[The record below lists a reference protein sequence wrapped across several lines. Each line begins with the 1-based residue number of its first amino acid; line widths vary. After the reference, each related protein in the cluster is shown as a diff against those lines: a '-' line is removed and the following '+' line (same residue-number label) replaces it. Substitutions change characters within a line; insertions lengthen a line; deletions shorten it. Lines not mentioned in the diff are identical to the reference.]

1 MTERTRPVRFLLGGE
16 RRELSGIDPN
26 MTVLNYLRRVERR
39 VGTKEGC
46 GEGDCGACTVVL
58 GEVEGDRLRYRAV
71 NSCIQFVGALDGKQ
85 LLTVEDL
92 AAADGTL
99 HPCQQAMVDCHGS
112 QCGFCTPGF
121 VMSLFALYQEPGEPD
136 RNRIDDALA
145 GNLCRCTGYGPIA
158 AAAKAMKASDQP
170 DRFARGTRATL
181 AALEALDDSAMAS
194 LESDGRRYF
203 APRLADALAQLLL
216 EYPGAT
222 ILAGGT
228 DVGLWVTKQLRR
240 LGPIIA
246 IGEVAELKR
255 ISVNDRWIEI
265 GAAVTYTEALPAI
278 EAHYPDIAD
287 MMRRLGSEQIRNA
300 GTIGGNIA
308 NGSPIGDSPPPLIA
322 LGSRLVLRRGD
333 RHREM
338 PLEDFFLDYGK
349 QDRQPGEFVVAV
361 RVPVSD
367 PSRVL
372 RCYKVSKRFDQDI
385 TASLGAFALTLAGD
399 EVEDIRICFGGMAPV
414 PKRARQVEAAL
425 KGKEWSH
432 DTVEAAC
439 WVMSEDYTPITDMRA
454 SARYRLRVAQN
465 LLRKFFVETT
475 QPEAR
480 TRVLAE
486 RRAAH
491 ARA

>member
-1 MTERTRPVRFLLGGE
+1 LGEE
-16 RRELSGIDPN
+16 RRELAGVDPN
-26 MTVLNYLRRVERR
+26 TTVLNYLRRVERR
-39 VGTKEGC
+39 LGTKEGC

-58 GEVEGDRLRYRAV
+58 GELEDGRLRYRPV
-71 NSCIQFVGALDGKQ
+71 NACIQFVGALDGKQ

-92 AAADGTL
+92 AAPNGEL
-99 HPCQQAMVDCHGS
+99 HPCQQALVDCHGS

-121 VMSLFALYQEPGEPD
+121 VMSLFALYQEPGTPD

-158 AAAKAMKASDQP
+158 TAAKAMKANGGP
-170 DRFARGTRATL
+170 DRFARRAPQTV
-181 AALEALDDSAMAS
+181 AALKQLDDGVMPC
-194 LESDGRRYF
+194 LEAGDCSYF
-203 APRLADALAQLLL
+203 APRSADQLARLLM
-216 EYPGAT
+216 EHPEAT

-228 DVGLWVTKQLRR
+228 DVGLWVTKQLRQ
-240 LGPIIA
+240 LGPIISVCD
-246 IGEVAELKR
+246 VAELKR
-255 ISVNDRWIEI
+255 ITVDDRWIEI
-265 GAAVTYTEALPAI
+265 GAAVTYSDAMATI
-278 EAHYPDIAD
+278 ETHYPDMAG

-333 RHREM
+333 RHRE
-338 PLEDFFLDYGK
+338 LAVEDFFLDYGK

-361 RVPVSD
+361 RVPVAD
-367 PSRVL
+367 SRRIL
-372 RCYKVSKRFDQDI
+372 RCYKISKRFDQDI
-385 TASLGAFALTLAGD
+385 TASLGAFALTLNGS
-399 EVEDIRICFGGMAPV
+399 EVEDIRVCFGGMAPV

-425 KGKEWSH
+425 KGKEWTRE
-432 DTVEAAC
+432 TVEAAC
-439 WVMSEDYTPITDMRA
+439 WVLSEDYTPITDMRA

-465 LLRKFFVETT
+465 LLRKFFIETSDT
-475 QPEAR
+475 AAK
-480 TRVLAE
+480 TRILAE

>member
-1 MTERTRPVRFLLGGE
+1 MSEQTRPVRFLLGDE
-16 RRELSGIDPN
+16 QRELSAIDPN
-26 MTVLNYLRRVERR
+26 TTVLNYLRQVERR

-58 GEVEGDRLRYRAV
+58 GELDGGALRYRAV

-92 AAADGTL
+92 ADGAL

-121 VMSLFALYQEPGEPD
+121 VMSLFALYQEPGTPD

-158 AAAKAMKASDQP
+158 AAAKTMKAGAEP
-170 DRFARGTRATL
+170 DLFAGRASETV
-181 AALEALDDSAMAS
+181 AALKALDDGAMAG
-194 LESDGRRYF
+194 LEGDGRRYF
-203 APRLADALAQLLL
+203 APRSVDALAKLLL
-216 EYPGAT
+216 DHPGAT

-246 IGEVAELKR
+246 IGAVEEMKR
-255 ISVNDRWIEI
+255 ITVKDGWIEI
-265 GAAVTYTEALPAI
+265 GAGVTYSDALATI

-308 NGSPIGDSPPPLIA
+308 NGSPIGDAPPPLIA

-333 RHREM
+333 RTRELA
-338 PLEDFFLDYGK
+338 LEDFFLDYGK

-361 RVPVSD
+361 KVPVAD
-367 PSRVL
+367 PGCLV
-372 RCYKVSKRFDQDI
+372 RCYKISKRFDQDI
-385 TASLGAFALTLAGD
+385 TASLGAFALTLQGG
-399 EVEDIRICFGGMAPV
+399 EVADIRICFGGMAPV
-414 PKRARQVEAAL
+414 PKRARQAEAAL
-425 KGKEWSH
+425 KGKPWTREI
-432 DTVEAAC
+432 VEGAC
-439 WVMSEDYTPITDMRA
+439 WVLSEDYTPISDMRA

-465 LLRKFFVETT
+465 LLRKFFIETSE
-475 QPEAR
+475 PAAR
-480 TRVLAE
+480 TRIMAE

>member
-1 MTERTRPVRFLLGGE
+1 MAEETRPVRFLLGDE
-16 RRELSGIDPN
+16 RRELSAIDPN
-26 MTVLNYLRRVERR
+26 TTVLNYLRRVERR

-58 GEVEGDRLRYRAV
+58 GELDGDRLVYRTV

-92 AAADGTL
+92 AAPDGTL
-99 HPCQQAMVDCHGS
+99 HPCQQALVDCHGS

-121 VMSLFALYQEPGEPD
+121 AMSLFALYQEPGMPD

-158 AAAKAMKASDQP
+158 GAAKAMKSSGQP
-170 DRFARGTRATL
+170 DRFARKARETVAALRAL
-181 AALEALDDSAMAS
+181 DDGRMAALEA
-194 LESDGRRYF
+194 DGGRYF
-203 APRLADALAQLLL
+203 APRSVDALARLLL
-216 EYPGAT
+216 EHPGAT
-222 ILAGGT
+222 VLAGGT
-228 DVGLWVTKQLRR
+228 DVGLWVTKQLRQ
-240 LGPIIA
+240 LGPIVSL
-246 IGEVAELKR
+246 GEVAELKR
-255 ISVNDRWIEI
+255 IAVNDRWIEI
-265 GAAVTYTEALPAI
+265 GAAVTYSEAMATI
-278 EAHYPDIAD
+278 GTHYPDMAD
-287 MMRRLGSEQIRNA
+287 MLRRLGSEQIRNA

-322 LGSRLVLRRGD
+322 LGSRLVLRRGE
-333 RHREM
+333 RHREL

-361 RVPVSD
+361 KVPVAVPD
-367 PSRVL
+367 RIL
-372 RCYKVSKRFDQDI
+372 RCYKISKRFDQDI
-385 TASLGAFALTLAGD
+385 TASLGAFALTLAGG

-414 PKRARQVEAAL
+414 PKRARSTEEAL
-425 KGKEWSH
+425 KGKAWNREN
-432 DTVEAAC
+432 VEAAC
-439 WVMSEDYTPITDMRA
+439 WVMSEDYTPISDMRA

-465 LLRKFFVETT
+465 LLRKFFIETT
-475 QPEAR
+475 EPAAR
-480 TRVLAE
+480 TRIMAE

>member
-1 MTERTRPVRFLLGGE
+1 MNEQTRPVRFLLGDE
-16 RRELSGIDPN
+16 RRELSAIDPN
-26 MTVLNYLRRVERR
+26 TTVLDYLRRVERR

-58 GEVEGDRLRYRAV
+58 GEIDGGGLRYRAV
-71 NSCIQFVGALDGKQ
+71 NSCIQFVGTLDGKQ

-92 AAADGTL
+92 ADGTL

-121 VMSLFALYQEPGEPD
+121 VMSLFALYQEPGTPD

-158 AAAKAMKASDQP
+158 AAAKAMKADAQP
-170 DRFARGTRATL
+170 DRFARRAGETT
-181 AALEALDDSAMAS
+181 AALKALDDGTMAG
-194 LESDGRRYF
+194 LEADGRRYF
-203 APRLADALAQLLL
+203 APRSVDALAKLLL
-216 EYPGAT
+216 DHPAAT

-240 LGPIIA
+240 LGPIISIGA
-246 IGEVAELKR
+246 IDELKR
-255 ISVNDRWIEI
+255 ITVNDRWIEI
-265 GAAVTYTEALPAI
+265 GAGVTYSDALATL
-278 EAHYPDIAD
+278 ETHYPDIAG

-333 RHREM
+333 RLRELA
-338 PLEDFFLDYGK
+338 LEDFFLDYGK

-361 RVPVSD
+361 KVPVAD
-367 PSRVL
+367 PKEIV
-372 RCYKVSKRFDQDI
+372 RCYKISKRFDQDI
-385 TASLGAFALTLAGD
+385 TASLGAFALTLEGG
-399 EVEDIRICFGGMAPV
+399 EVAEIRICFGGMATV
-414 PKRARQVEAAL
+414 PKRARQAEAAL
-425 KGKEWSH
+425 NGKARARE
-432 DTVEAAC
+432 TVEGAC
-439 WVMSEDYTPITDMRA
+439 WVLSEDYTPISDMRA

-465 LLRKFFVETT
+465 LLRKFFIETSE
-475 QPEAR
+475 PAAR
-480 TRVLAE
+480 TRIVVE